1 MKTNNSVT
9 IKSSK
14 VTERKTVIQRPYLEI
29 LNIHLKYKNII
40 SPLLV
45 CLFVCL
51 TGMVHSFLA
60 LPELAH
66 KLICICSAWVGER
79 HVSVKTINITE
90 YKTGNKI
97 SKHEGTTAITSR
109 GHEIKCLHFCVMG
122 TRLGLFSISGAAAL
136 SLIYKLVTLTI

>member
-29 LNIHLKYKNII
+29 LNMHLEYKNII

-60 LPELAH
+60 LPELA
-66 KLICICSAWVGER
+66 
-79 HVSVKTINITE
+79 
-90 YKTGNKI
+90 I
-97 SKHEGTTAITSR
+97 S
-109 GHEIKCLHFCVMG
+109 
-122 TRLGLFSISGAAAL
+122 
-136 SLIYKLVTLTI
+136 